1 MKTHTNRRW
10 PQMGLGKAV
19 SGEPGTQAHREGLEE
34 YRSLRRA
41 EIGANI
47 RRARERAGW
56 SQQQMADVL
65 LYSRSHI
72 NRVEQGSTDL
82 SVADLEMLSIRFAVS
97 LRYLIEG
104 DIDMWDKT

>member
-1 MKTHTNRRW
+1 MTNITDSRW
-10 PQMGLGKAV
+10 PQMGLGEAA
-19 SGEPGTQAHREGLEE
+19 SGEPGTQAHRKGLEE

-72 NRVEQGSTDL
+72 NRVEQGTADL
-82 SVADLEMLSIRFAVS
+82 SVADLEILSIRFTVS
-97 LRYLIEG
+97 LRYLVEG
-104 DIDMWDKT
+104 DVDMWDKS